1 MSTLPGQVVHTWL
14 GNFPEPVVGLVDLNA
29 VANASAAALT
39 GMRWAESGGV
49 LIYNRTKVG
58 QVRRETPATDHPP
71 WRPRAQKTANPELS
85 G

>member
-1 MSTLPGQVVHTWL
+1 MSTLPGHWL

-49 LIYNRTKVG
+49 LIYNRTNVG
-58 QVRRETPATDHPP
+58 QVRRETPATTILQLPCHDGV
-71 WRPRAQKTANPELS
+71 RAPKKLPIPS
-85 G
+85 